1 MHRYKVIKLLGDG
14 TYGSVWKALNFH
26 DGEIVAIKKM
36 KRKYYS
42 WEECMNL
49 REVKS
54 LQKLN
59 HPHIVRLKEVVR
71 ENNELFFVFEYMEFN
86 LYQFMK
92 DYNKPIPESRIK
104 NWCLQI
110 FQALENM
117 HSNGYFH
124 RDLKPENLLVT
135 KDLVKVADFG
145 LAREVDSK
153 PPYTDYVSTR
163 WYRAPEVLLQS
174 RCYGP
179 AIDMWAMGAIMAE
192 LFSLRPL
199 FPGESE
205 LDEIYKICSVIG
217 SPSYQTWP
225 QGMELAASM
234 NLQLPKLSR
243 GDLCALI
250 PTASADA
257 IDLIRSLCAWD
268 PEKRPSAS
276 KVLQHPFF
284 KMQGQDHPKFMSA
297 RILPSVRTY
306 PAEKLPWTQNTHAWN
321 NTIRGAEQD
330 HNQGVGQEP
339 NTELSIGWGAPK
351 KKLPLASGAFVG
363 VKKVEGY
370 GGTKGNIGADTIPHQ
385 AQAHQTANSQV
396 VSSLITP
403 KAFPASVPVKAS
415 LPAACFTNRQKIQQ
429 AVAVTPSAV
438 TFSTLQPSIQG
449 LFGPRAG
456 LHHGLVPAA
465 GMHWLDN

>member
-14 TYGSVWKALNFH
+14 TYGSVWKALNIH
-26 DGEIVAIKKM
+26 DNEVVAIKKM

-54 LQKLN
+54 LQKLD
-59 HPHIVRLKEVVR
+59 HPHIIRLKEVVR
-71 ENNELFFVFEYMEFN
+71 ENNELFLIFEHMELN
-86 LYQFMK
+86 LYQVMK
-92 DYNKPIPESRIK
+92 EYNAPIPESRIR
-104 NWCLQI
+104 NWCFQI

-124 RDLKPENLLVT
+124 RDLKPENLLVSG
-135 KDLVKVADFG
+135 DLVKIADFG

-174 RCYGP
+174 QCYGP

-192 LFSLRPL
+192 LFSLQPL

-217 SPSYQTWP
+217 SPNYQTWA
-225 QGMELAASM
+225 QGLDLAASM
-234 NLQLPKLSR
+234 NLQFPKFSKADFLSLLPN
-243 GDLCALI
+243 
-250 PTASADA
+250 ASTDA
-257 IDLIRSLCAWD
+257 INLILALCSWD

-276 KVLQHPFF
+276 EVLQHPFF
-284 KMQGQDHPKFMSA
+284 KSKQGQSLKFMLPQAKPSALISSQGFPRAQHPHSWNTMQGGDKDYQFS
-297 RILPSVRTY
+297 SVS
-306 PAEKLPWTQNTHAWN
+306 
-321 NTIRGAEQD
+321 
-330 HNQGVGQEP
+330 QEP

-351 KKLPLASGAFVG
+351 KHPPLASGALPGIKRVQGVPSMKGTFVTNNS
-363 VKKVEGY
+363 VRP
-370 GGTKGNIGADTIPHQ
+370 IRFQQ
-385 AQAHQTANSQV
+385 AFNPQDDFLLHAPMAC
-396 VSSLITP
+396 
-403 KAFPASVPVKAS
+403 PASVPVKAS

-429 AVAVTPSAV
+429 AVAITPTAV
-438 TFSTLQPSIQG
+438 TFSTLQPSVQA
-449 LFGPRAG
+449 LFAPQPDLG
-456 LHHGLVPAA
+456 HGLVPA
-465 GMHWLDN
+465 GCRCPDN